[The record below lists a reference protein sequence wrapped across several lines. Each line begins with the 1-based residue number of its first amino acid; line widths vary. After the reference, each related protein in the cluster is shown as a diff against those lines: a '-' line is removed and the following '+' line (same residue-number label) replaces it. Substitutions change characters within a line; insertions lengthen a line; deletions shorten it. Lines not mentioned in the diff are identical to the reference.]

1 MLLIDT
7 REPPAPEPEPRGRPT
22 WPLELLSRSWRLI
35 AGLGF
40 VLLSSAFPPVEAYAL
55 LVAGCVLIGRG
66 FARIVPITPGLK
78 DHRQ

>member
-1 MLLIDT
+1 
-7 REPPAPEPEPRGRPT
+7 
-22 WPLELLSRSWRLI
+22 LI
-35 AGLGF
+35 AGLGL